1 MCTKTVKPCLLDN
14 HLKKKKSYWF
24 ELIIISLTL
33 AIHGYAAFS
42 DLHNFPNIWFTRDD
56 AYYYFK
62 VAQNIS
68 EGLGSTFDGIN
79 LTNGYH
85 PLWMLICIP
94 IFALAR
100 FDLILPLRVLLLVL
114 ACMRATTAILLYH
127 LLKKHLSL
135 PIAMLAAIYWA
146 FSYRYHGLIYQQGL
160 ETGIG
165 FLCLFWFLTLLQRF
179 DEDRKITPVKPARIA
194 ILGFAAALVLL
205 SRLDLVFLAG
215 FFGLWIVFRDTTLRY
230 LLPFDM
236 LIISASVPA
245 AFILRVGLPEYYL
258 YSSAAIAA
266 IALNLATKIPAMYF
280 FGLYNHPADIKPI
293 KLFRNVLLVNLI
305 GDGITLALLFGLN
318 AAGTFIEG
326 FPRSALIINSLLSST
341 LILLSRYGI
350 LLFGRRNKKQPLVP
364 VDQFRSNWHDWL
376 TNGLAFFLPLTGI
389 LGLYSLWNKITFGTA
404 TPVSGQIKRW
414 WGSFTSKVYGGSA
427 RSPLEF
433 FGITGNGDFN
443 TWYPITNELEKWNSS
458 IERRLI
464 RMGYDESYI
473 LILLLFLLIVSI
485 ILFIKRKRTARV
497 SLNLAFIPLFA
508 GSGIQALSYN
518 LTGYSAMKE
527 WYWISQQILIVY
539 IAALLLDILLRPL
552 QKKTV
557 GLYAVWLFVMLT
569 GSTIITNMGVN
580 TFENMQYGRTDP
592 NEPFMKIVAFVEKYT
607 PPGSIIGMTGG
618 GNVGYYISGDRTI
631 INMDGLINSDDYFR
645 AHKQGSGGKY
655 LADIGL
661 EYIFANPN
669 FLEAQ
674 PYRGQYTNQVEIID
688 YFGGKAIMKFLPSNN
703 PTQ

>member
-1 MCTKTVKPCLLDN
+1 MLDHN
-14 HLKKKKSYWF
+14 LEKKKNIWF

-127 LLKKHLSL
+127 LLKKYLTL
-135 PIAMLAAIYWA
+135 PIAMLAALYWA
-146 FSYRYHGLIYQQGL
+146 FSYRLHGLIYQQGL
-160 ETGIG
+160 ETGLG
-165 FLCLFWFLTLLQRF
+165 FLCLLWFLTLLQRF
-179 DEDRKITPVKPARIA
+179 GEDRKILSTTPPRIA
-194 ILGFAAALVLL
+194 LLGFAAALVML
-205 SRLDLVFLAG
+205 SRLDMVFLAG
-215 FFGLWIVFRDTTLRY
+215 FFGLWIVFRNTPLGY
-230 LLPFDM
+230 LLTIDM
-236 LIISASVPA
+236 LIIFASVPA
-245 AFILRVGLPEYYL
+245 AFISRVGLPEYYL
-258 YSSAAIAA
+258 YSSAAILT
-266 IALNLATKIPAMYF
+266 IALNLATKIPALYF
-280 FGLYNHPADIKPI
+280 IGLYKHPADIKPI
-293 KLFRNVLLVNLI
+293 KILRKILFVNLI
-305 GDGITLALLFGLN
+305 GDGITLSLLSVLN

-326 FPRSALIINSLLSST
+326 FPRSSLLINAFLSST
-341 LILLSRYGI
+341 LILFSRYGI
-350 LLFGRRNKKQPLVP
+350 LLFGRRNTKQTLEPI
-364 VDQFRSNWHDWL
+364 DQFRSNWHSWL
-376 TNGLAFFLPLTGI
+376 TDGLAFFIPLTGI
-389 LGLYSLWNKITFGTA
+389 LGFYSVGSKIIFGTA

-427 RSPLEF
+427 RTPLEF

-443 TWYPITNELEKWNSS
+443 TWYPITNKLEFWNSN

-464 RMGYDESYI
+464 RMSYDESYI
-473 LILLLFLLIVSI
+473 LILILLLLIMSL
-485 ILFIKRKRTARV
+485 ILFINRKHTSRV
-497 SLNLAFIPLFA
+497 SLKLAFIPLVA
-508 GSGIQALSYN
+508 GSGIQTLAYN

-527 WYWISQQILIVY
+527 WYWISQQVLIVY
-539 IAALLLDILLRPL
+539 IAALLLDILTRSF

-557 GLYAVWLFVMLT
+557 GLYAVWVFVIFA
-569 GSTIITNMGVN
+569 GSTYITPMGVN
-580 TFENMQYGRTDP
+580 TIDNMQYGHTDR
-592 NEPFMKIVAFVEKYT
+592 NEPFMNIVAFVEKNT

-631 INMDGLINSDDYFR
+631 VNMDGLINSYEYFM
-645 AHKQGSGGKY
+645 AHKQGLGGKY
-655 LADIGL
+655 LAEIGL

-688 YFGGKAIMKFLPSNN
+688 YFGGKAIMKFLPINISY
-703 PTQ
+703 P